1 MLLDP
6 PGGHD
11 PTAVLALADDLS
23 GAAETAVALLLPGRI
38 VLGPGD
44 AAPPPA
50 GEALVLD
57 LDTRQLPG
65 DEAARVVRTALRDV
79 PAGTVLIKKTDSLLR
94 GNLAAEALAYA
105 EGAEGLVIAP
115 ALPAAG
121 RTVRDGVVHLHGT
134 PLHTT
139 DAWRAEP
146 RPAPRSVAEA
156 LGPLATAPV
165 PLAVVRGSGDD
176 LTERLR
182 RLLAA
187 GTHPVCDAETD
198 ADLDAIA
205 AAALRLGPGVRLLG
219 TGGLAAALGR
229 LVGRAEGR
237 PDDVPGPRPDETSPY
252 GADAASPDAG
262 RTVSERVGTDRRRD
276 APDRPLLVVVGTAE
290 PGAVAQ
296 IAQLT
301 AAGARHTVLS
311 PELLARPGETP
322 PLATERAGVTVVS
335 IDGAEGIRHG
345 AARRTAAG
353 LGRAVAAL
361 AHPTD
366 LVLTGGETARRVLDA
381 LGIGELRPVGQI
393 HHGAVHSR
401 TPDGRSVVTRPGSY
415 GDTWSLLRI
424 ARALRPGHGPLMAS
438 RAPADP
444 VAGTATAERA
454 ATVTAD
460 PATTTPAGPAATPAA
475 DPAVSPAADPAGTT
489 TNPAPAP
496 FAPHPAPQGEVL

>member
-6 PGGHD
+6 SGGHD

-79 PAGTVLIKKTDSLLR
+79 RAGTVLIKKTDSLLR

-121 RTVRDGVVHLHGT
+121 RTVRDGVVHLHGA

-229 LVGRAEGR
+229 LVGR
-237 PDDVPGPRPDETSPY
+237 PDGVPGPRPDETPPY
-252 GADAASPDAG
+252 GADAASPDVA
-262 RTVSERVGTDRRRD
+262 RNVSERVGTDRRRD
-276 APDRPLLVVVGTAE
+276 ATDRPLLVVVGTAE

-311 PELLARPGETP
+311 PELLARPGETV
-322 PLATERAGVTVVS
+322 PLATEREGVTVVS
-335 IDGAEGIRHG
+335 IDTAEGIRHG

-361 AHPTD
+361 AHPAD
-366 LVLTGGETARRVLDA
+366 LVLTGGETARRVLDS

-444 VAGTATAERA
+444 VGGTATAERT

-460 PATTTPAGPAATPAA
+460 PAATPAA
-475 DPAVSPAADPAGTT
+475 DPAGTT
-489 TNPAPAP
+489 TTNSAPAP